1 MSSEEKSNVDWTALL
16 SPMIL
21 GLLVL
26 LIASTC
32 FVLWIRVRLLER
44 IRIDLQA
51 AQTRH
56 LEAEHRLS
64 LILDA
69 ASDPMLL
76 LRVDP
81 TNGRFRLIAA
91 NRAFAM
97 EAFHDGGLSELGDL
111 LDQDIDDVAAILKTK
126 SGTRMMCGRNHL
138 EAAVRSGQ
146 AVTWDDTGE
155 LSEGPVMVERSD
167 IPILENDVCTH
178 VLRVAHDVTDRW
190 RHQQELLAIEANSF
204 HSQKMEAIGNLAGG
218 VAHDFNNILGAVVG
232 KTNVAVSRLPQ
243 GHYAKEPLDDILS
256 ACRRAKSLV
265 RQLLDFGRPDPGK
278 RSCVDLTGVVR
289 DVVRLMRSTASARIR
304 FVLDLP
310 ERGLS
315 VEADPSR
322 LQQVVLNL
330 VANAIQA
337 VGAQTGTVKVS
348 VVSGQSELGGRA
360 VVLSVE
366 DDGCGMTNEVRQRI
380 FEPFFS
386 TKGDEGSG
394 WGLAVAHA
402 AVREMGGSIAVH
414 SEEGKGTRF
423 QVELPASDTLLQS
436 ASETGIFDRSM
447 LMLGV
452 RDPGVVRLLLV
463 DDEVLILSAYAEL
476 LEALGCQVVRAA
488 SPLKALE
495 ILENRDEAIDILVTD
510 LSMPHLS
517 GLDLLRR
524 AKELRPS
531 LATILLSGN
540 LGREDREEAETMGV
554 GACLSKPVEVVEL
567 RRIIDQLLGRA
578 DAPNESIAQLALPG
592 I

>member
-1 MSSEEKSNVDWTALL
+1 MEKSNVDWTALL
-16 SPMIL
+16 SPLIL

-32 FVLWIRVRLLER
+32 FALWIRVRLLER
-44 IRIDLQA
+44 IRQDFQA

-81 TNGRFRLIAA
+81 TDGRFRLIAA
-91 NRAFAM
+91 NRAFAL
-97 EAFHDGGLSELGDL
+97 EAFPQGGLAELGDL
-111 LDQDIDDVAAILKTK
+111 LDRDIDDVAAILLTR
-126 SGTRMMCGRNHL
+126 SVTRMMRGREHL
-138 EAAVRSGQ
+138 DAAVRSGQ
-146 AVTWDDTGE
+146 SVSWDDQWDTADGHA
-155 LSEGPVMVERSD
+155 MHERSD
-167 IPILENDVCTH
+167 IPILENDHCTH

-190 RHQQELLAIEANSF
+190 RHQQEMLALEANSY

-232 KTNVAVSRLPQ
+232 KTNVAISRLPE
-243 GHYAKEPLDDILS
+243 GHFAKEPLDDILS

-265 RQLLDFGRPDPGK
+265 RQLLDFGRPDPGR
-278 RSCVDLTGVVR
+278 RSSVDLTGVVR

-304 FVLDLP
+304 FVVDLP
-310 ERGLS
+310 EPGLA

-322 LQQVVLNL
+322 MQQVVLNL
-330 VANAIQA
+330 VANAVQA
-337 VGAQTGTVKVS
+337 IGSQTGTVKVS
-348 VVSGQSELGGRA
+348 VVSGVWEGGVRS
-360 VVLSVE
+360 VVLSVD
-366 DDGCGMTNEVRQRI
+366 DDGCGMSNEVRQRI
-380 FEPFFS
+380 FEPFFT
-386 TKGDEGSG
+386 TKGGQGTG
-394 WGLAVAHA
+394 WGLAVTHA
-402 AVREMGGSIAVH
+402 AVRELGGTISVH

-423 QVELPASDTLLQS
+423 QVELPGSEGAPS
-436 ASETGIFDRSM
+436 ATESGIFDRSIL
-447 LMLGV
+447 LMGV

-463 DDEVLILSAYAEL
+463 DDEILILSAYAEL

-495 ILENRDEAIDILVTD
+495 ILENRDEGIDILITD

-517 GLDLLRR
+517 GLELARR

-531 LATILLSGN
+531 IATILLSGN
-540 LGREDREEAETMGV
+540 LGREEREEAERMGI
-554 GACLSKPVEVVEL
+554 GACLSKPVDVGEL

-578 DAPNESIAQLALPG
+578 EGAPASIEQLALPG
-592 I
+592 L